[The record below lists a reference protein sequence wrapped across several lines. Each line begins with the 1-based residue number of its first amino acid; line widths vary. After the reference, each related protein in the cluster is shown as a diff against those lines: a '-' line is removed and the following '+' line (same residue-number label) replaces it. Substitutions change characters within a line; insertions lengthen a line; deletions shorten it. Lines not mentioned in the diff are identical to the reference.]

1 MSWFYEITHN
11 PYIDVALLV
20 DCNGKLVATSNR
32 IGSEAQRVASMIK
45 AAEVLA
51 RGLSVELGGGEM
63 HSLQLST
70 QSGHVLVLPV
80 GAAHYLIVLTG
91 KDAPLE
97 LITVYMQ
104 RLLDHM
110 EEDELA
116 EALQQAP
123 ADSDFDDFD
132 VDELIDAVSEWL
144 RNGGDSTEP

>member
-1 MSWFYEITHN
+1 
-11 PYIDVALLV
+11 
-20 DCNGKLVATSNR
+20 
-32 IGSEAQRVASMIK
+32 
-45 AAEVLA
+45 
-51 RGLSVELGGGEM
+51 M

>member
-11 PYIDVALLV
+11 PHIDVALLV
-20 DCNGKLVATSNR
+20 NSSGKLVATTNR
-32 IGSEAQRVASMIK
+32 VGSEAQRVASMIK

-51 RGLSVELGGGEM
+51 RGLSAELGSGEM

-104 RLLDHM
+104 RLLGGMD
-110 EEDELA
+110 EDELST
-116 EALQQAP
+116 ALQQP
-123 ADSDFDDFD
+123 IKPPVDDFD
-132 VDELIDAVSEWL
+132 VQELIEAVSEWL
-144 RNGGDSTEP
+144 RNGGDSPKS

>member
-1 MSWFYEITHN
+1 LSWFYEITHN

-20 DCNGKLVATSNR
+20 DSNGKLVATSNR
-32 IGSEAQRVASMIK
+32 VGSEAQRVASMIK

-70 QSGHVLVLPV
+70 QFGHVLVLPV
-80 GAAHYLIVLTG
+80 GVAHYLIVLAG

-97 LITVYMQ
+97 LITVNMQ
-104 RLLDHM
+104 RLLGDM
-110 EEDELA
+110 DEDALA
-116 EALQQAP
+116 AAIRKPIESP
-123 ADSDFDDFD
+123 SDDFD

-144 RNGGDSTEP
+144 HRGGDPDQI

>member
-20 DCNGKLVATSNR
+20 DSNGRLVATSNR
-32 IGSEAQRVASMIK
+32 VGSEAQRVASMIK

-70 QSGHVLVLPV
+70 QFGHVLVLPV
-80 GAAHYLIVLTG
+80 GIAHYLIVLAG
-91 KDAPLE
+91 RDAPLE
-97 LITVYMQ
+97 LITVNMQ
-104 RLLDHM
+104 RLLDDM
-110 EEDELA
+110 DEDALA
-116 EALQQAP
+116 AAVQKPIEP
-123 ADSDFDDFD
+123 PSDDFD

-144 RNGGDSTEP
+144 RSGGDPDHI